1 MHLPWAQENSAR
13 SLIKP
18 RLIIA
23 LFHDYLYVIGN
34 KPRAGAGNVMQK
46 KKTAETQVQQELSSD
61 LTSTRM
67 SRTVQPREPMTGA
80 QAASLKRLAD
90 EIREPHAFD
99 AGLSK
104 SEAARRID
112 RLQER
117 LRLGE
122 LPPHTD

>member
-1 MHLPWAQENSAR
+1 
-13 SLIKP
+13 
-18 RLIIA
+18 
-23 LFHDYLYVIGN
+23 
-34 KPRAGAGNVMQK
+34 MQK
-46 KKTAETQVQQELSSD
+46 KKTTETQVQQELSSEPA
-61 LTSTRM
+61 TFKSQVGW
-67 SRTVQPREPMTGA
+67 VQREPMTGA
-80 QAASLKRLAD
+80 QAASLRRLAE

-117 LRLGE
+117 LRIGE

>member
-1 MHLPWAQENSAR
+1 
-13 SLIKP
+13 
-18 RLIIA
+18 
-23 LFHDYLYVIGN
+23 
-34 KPRAGAGNVMQK
+34 MQR

>member
-1 MHLPWAQENSAR
+1 MQ
-13 SLIKP
+13 
-18 RLIIA
+18 
-23 LFHDYLYVIGN
+23 
-34 KPRAGAGNVMQK
+34 NVMQK

-61 LTSTRM
+61 SDIVSTIGRGAWTSM
-67 SRTVQPREPMTGA
+67 REPMTGA
-80 QAASLKRLAD
+80 QAASLKRLA
-90 EIREPHAFD
+90 EEMREPHAFD
-99 AGLSK
+99 PGLSK

>member
-1 MHLPWAQENSAR
+1 M
-13 SLIKP
+13 
-18 RLIIA
+18 
-23 LFHDYLYVIGN
+23 
-34 KPRAGAGNVMQK
+34 MQK
-46 KKTAETQVQQELSSD
+46 KKTAETQVQQELSSEPA
-61 LTSTRM
+61 TFMNR
-67 SRTVQPREPMTGA
+67 VGWVVEREPMTGA
-80 QAASLKRLAD
+80 QAAALRRLAE

-104 SEAARRID
+104 SQAARRIE

>member
-1 MHLPWAQENSAR
+1 
-13 SLIKP
+13 
-18 RLIIA
+18 
-23 LFHDYLYVIGN
+23 
-34 KPRAGAGNVMQK
+34 MQK
-46 KKTAETQVQQELSSD
+46 KKTAETQVQQELSSEP
-61 LTSTRM
+61 STFMNR
-67 SRTVQPREPMTGA
+67 VGWVIEREPMTGA
-80 QAASLKRLAD
+80 QAAALRRLAE

-104 SEAARRID
+104 SQAARRIE

>member
-1 MHLPWAQENSAR
+1 L
-13 SLIKP
+13 LIA

-23 LFHDYLYVIGN
+23 PFRDYLYVLDN
-34 KPRAGAGNVMQK
+34 KPTKEWAGAGNVMQR
-46 KKTAETQVQQELSSD
+46 KKTAETQVQQELSTDSATAFRSQVGWRYD
-61 LTSTRM
+61 G
-67 SRTVQPREPMTGA
+67 EPMTGA
-80 QAASLKRLAD
+80 QAASLKRLAE

-104 SEAARRID
+104 REAARRID
-112 RLQER
+112 RLQEK

>member
-1 MHLPWAQENSAR
+1 MT
-13 SLIKP
+13 
-18 RLIIA
+18 
-23 LFHDYLYVIGN
+23 
-34 KPRAGAGNVMQK
+34 QK
-46 KKTAETQVQQELSSD
+46 KKIRETQESQQLSPGLSHP
-61 LTSTRM
+61 SA
-67 SRTVQPREPMTGA
+67 PEPMTGA
-80 QAASLKRLAD
+80 QAASLKRLAE
-90 EIREPHAFD
+90 EIREPQAFD

>member
-1 MHLPWAQENSAR
+1 MITCMSLETNLPR
-13 SLIKP
+13 DGLG
-18 RLIIA
+18 
-23 LFHDYLYVIGN
+23 Y
-34 KPRAGAGNVMQK
+34 GNVMQK
-46 KKTAETQVQQELSSD
+46 KKTAETQVQQELSTD

-67 SRTVQPREPMTGA
+67 GRTAWIQPREPMTGA

>member
-1 MHLPWAQENSAR
+1 MIPAQ

-23 LFHDYLYVIGN
+23 LFCDYLYGIGN
-34 KPRAGAGNVMQK
+34 YKEWAGARNVMQK
-46 KKTAETQVQQELSSD
+46 KKTTETQVQQELSSEP
-61 LTSTRM
+61 STTFMTRV
-67 SRTVQPREPMTGA
+67 SWVLEREPMTGA
-80 QAASLKRLAD
+80 QAASLRRLAE

-104 SEAARRID
+104 SEAARRIE

>member
-1 MHLPWAQENSAR
+1 
-13 SLIKP
+13 
-18 RLIIA
+18 
-23 LFHDYLYVIGN
+23 
-34 KPRAGAGNVMQK
+34 MQK
-46 KKTAETQVQQELSSD
+46 KKTAETQVQQELSSH
-61 LTSTRM
+61 LTSTRT
-67 SRTVQPREPMTGA
+67 SQTAWSQAREPMTGA
-80 QAASLKRLAD
+80 QAASLRRLAD

-117 LRLGE
+117 VRLLE

>member
-1 MHLPWAQENSAR
+1 
-13 SLIKP
+13 
-18 RLIIA
+18 
-23 LFHDYLYVIGN
+23 
-34 KPRAGAGNVMQK
+34 MQK

-67 SRTVQPREPMTGA
+67 GRTAWIQREPMTGA

-117 LRLGE
+117 LRLCE

>member
-1 MHLPWAQENSAR
+1 
-13 SLIKP
+13 
-18 RLIIA
+18 
-23 LFHDYLYVIGN
+23 
-34 KPRAGAGNVMQK
+34 MQK
-46 KKTAETQVQQELSSD
+46 KKTTEAQVQQELSSEP
-61 LTSTRM
+61 TTFKSQVGW
-67 SRTVQPREPMTGA
+67 VQREPMTGA
-80 QAASLKRLAD
+80 QAASLRRLAE